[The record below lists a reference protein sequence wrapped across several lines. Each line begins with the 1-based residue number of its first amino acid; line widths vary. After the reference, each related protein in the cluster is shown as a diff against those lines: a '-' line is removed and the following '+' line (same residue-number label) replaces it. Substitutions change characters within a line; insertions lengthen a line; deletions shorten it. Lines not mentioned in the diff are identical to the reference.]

1 MIRKSIIGICLSVLF
16 FSCKENAK
24 KMETVKQEKEKIET
38 STLNDY
44 PDVFK
49 KVLNAHGGLN
59 AWDKK
64 SLLTFEIAKHG
75 YSEKHSIDLKYRK
88 ERIDAPD
95 YSHGFD
101 GEDIWVLNEKN
112 LFKGDPVFFHNLYF
126 YFYAMPF
133 VLADNGIVYSE
144 TQDLEF
150 KGVAYPGIKISF
162 NSGVGT
168 SSKDNYYI
176 HYNPETYKMEWLGY
190 TVTYRSGEVSENI
203 KWIHYNNWQTINN
216 VLLPKSISWYTYE
229 GRNLIEPDHVLEFK
243 NATLHA
249 NKIKVDYFKMPNNAQ
264 VVNKQ

>member
-1 MIRKSIIGICLSVLF
+1 MIKKSIIGICLSVLL
-16 FSCKENAK
+16 FSCKENTK
-24 KMETVKQEKEKIET
+24 KEETVKPEKETIET
-38 STLNDY
+38 SNPNDY

-59 AWDKK
+59 AWKEY
-64 SLLTFEIAKHG
+64 SLLTFEIAKEG
-75 YSEKHSIDLKYRK
+75 YTEKHSIDLKSRK
-88 ERIDAPD
+88 DRVDAPE
-95 YSHGFD
+95 YSIGF
-101 GEDIWVLNEKN
+101 GGKNIWMLNEKH

-150 KGVAYPGIKISF
+150 KGVSYPGIKINF

-190 TVTYRSGEVSENI
+190 TVTYRSGEVSENV

-216 VLLPKSISWYTYE
+216 VVLPKSISWYTYE

-243 NATLHA
+243 NAAL
-249 NKIKVDYFKMPNNAQ
+249 NSNSIKEGYFKMPNNAKLI
-264 VVNKQ
+264 NAK